1 MNTRTAKNLAIAVA
15 AYAAL
20 SGCTASIVIDKDSPP
35 KASTVRML
43 EWPLHNFD
51 LAGTRF
57 TPSDQ
62 ITPDNVAS
70 LKPAWLFQHGVIDGV
85 SNQTTPI
92 IVDGIMYV
100 TDARG
105 SVYATNATDGHL
117 LWEYNVSGKLGGGRR
132 EGYIFRHRG
141 VVVDDGIVY
150 TAAGSF
156 IFALDAKNRRAH

>member
-1 MNTRTAKNLAIAVA
+1 MNARVAKTLATRLTLIAF
-15 AYAAL
+15 AAL
-20 SGCTASIVIDKDSPP
+20 SGCTASIVIETDSPP
-35 KASTVRML
+35 KASTVRTL

-62 ITPDNVAS
+62 ITPENVAS

-132 EGYIFRHRG
+132 EGDRRG
-141 VVVDDGIVY
+141 RRGR
-150 TAAGSF
+150 GGGR
-156 IFALDAKNRRAH
+156 NR